1 MKESN
6 TQDTAILDYPRGITF
21 EQVWAGLQETRKIV
35 QENAQLQKQTDRQMK
50 ETDRRMKE
58 LQEQMGGLNNRF
70 GEMVEHLVAPNIVE
84 KFNEFGFD
92 FHRYAPNVRIKKPGT
107 KDNLAEID
115 ILLENGETVI
125 AVEVKAKATQKD
137 VKNHVK
143 RMQILR
149 QDADLRNDKRTYH
162 GAVAVAIIN
171 ESLRSF
177 ILKQGFYLIEQTGD
191 TVRINVPKGFN
202 PTKW

>member
-1 MKESN
+1 MAETSS
-6 TQDTAILDYPRGITF
+6 LPDYPRGLTF
-21 EQVWAGLQETRKIV
+21 EQVWAALMENREQMKETDRIV
-35 QENAQLQKQTDRQMK
+35 QETSLQMK

-58 LQEQMGGLNNRF
+58 LQEQMGGLNNSF

-84 KFNEFGFD
+84 KFNDFGFD

-115 ILLENGETVI
+115 ILLENGDVVI

-137 VKNHVK
+137 VEKHVE

-149 QDADLRNDKRTYH
+149 QDADLRGDKRLHH
-162 GAVAVAIIN
+162 GAIAVAIIDD
-171 ESLRSF
+171 SLRAY
-177 ILKQGFYLIEQTGD
+177 IIKKGFYMIEQTGD
-191 TVRINVPKGFN
+191 TVRINVPEGFK
-202 PTKW
+202 PAKW